1 MIGRARLVP
10 KRSAACRVDDA
21 KPIPTLRPVKI
32 KKGAKS
38 PSFRINRPP
47 ERFAARRYSIDLS
60 GFVIASVMAERLW
73 VSKLK

>member
-1 MIGRARLVP
+1 
-10 KRSAACRVDDA
+10 
-21 KPIPTLRPVKI
+21 VKI